1 MVALADKVWKGRR
14 EEDLEHRLALRISAA
29 EGEEPWRVF
38 TRLDDLLTAI
48 SSDADRRLDFQSRFA
63 AR

>member
-14 EEDLEHRLALRISAA
+14 EEDLEHRLALRISAV

-38 TRLDDLLTAI
+38 PRLDDLLTAI

-63 AR
+63 AS

>member
-1 MVALADKVWKGRR
+1 MALADKVWKWRR
-14 EEDLEHRLALRISAA
+14 EEDLEHKLASRISAA

-38 TRLDDLLTAI
+38 TGLDDLVTAI

-63 AR
+63 AS

>member
-1 MVALADKVWKGRR
+1 MEGASRGGSEHKLAS
-14 EEDLEHRLALRISAA
+14 RISAG

-63 AR
+63 AT